1 MDNIKSKSIN
11 AAIWSAVDKFGEQG
25 VKFVLGIIVARL
37 LFPSD
42 YGLIGMLAVF
52 IALPDTLVNSGFG
65 TALIQKKSATNTD
78 FATVFYFNIVTGFL
92 LYFVLYLSA
101 PLIAVFFNEPQ
112 LAILTRV
119 LGLNVIISSFAIVQ
133 RTILIKKLDFKTQTK
148 INLSSIFPSGIIGV
162 LFAYYGYGVWAIVF
176 QSLSRQFLITISF
189 WIFGRWYPKLV
200 FSMQSL
206 KSLFSFGSKILVVG
220 LMNTVYSRIYLIII
234 GKFYNAE
241 LLGFYTRGLQFVTL
255 PSGVVTS
262 IIDRIAFPMFSSIQ
276 NNNQQLLN
284 GYRKSVKISAFINF
298 PVMLGLMVVSKPLIM
313 LILTEK
319 WMPSV
324 PYLQILCLAG
334 LLTPMQHLTL
344 SLIKAKGDSGLFL
357 RLDIFKKI
365 LVTVIILIVYRWG
378 IMALVY
384 SSVVMSY
391 LAFYINFYFVG
402 KKLNF
407 SFAKQLL
414 DLLPYI
420 SIAVITAVIMYVSGI
435 YISDSDIL
443 QLIVQVF
450 MGILTYIIINKIFK
464 TEAFEEM
471 TGILVVIKSKIK
483 NR

>member
-1 MDNIKSKSIN
+1 MDNIKTKSIN
-11 AAIWSAVDKFGEQG
+11 AAIWSAIDKFGEQG

-255 PSGVVTS
+255 PSGMVTS

-384 SSVVMSY
+384 ASVVMSY
-391 LAFYINFYFVG
+391 LSFYINFYFVG

-450 MGILTYIIINKIFK
+450 MGIVTYIIMNKIFK